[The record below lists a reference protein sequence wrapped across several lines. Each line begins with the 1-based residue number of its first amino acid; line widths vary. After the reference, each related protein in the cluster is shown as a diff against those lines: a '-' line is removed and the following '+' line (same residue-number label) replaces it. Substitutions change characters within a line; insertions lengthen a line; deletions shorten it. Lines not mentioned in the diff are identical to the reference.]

1 MRAVRKQGKGELFR
15 TSRLNIIKN
24 LSFELWQAYCGAT
37 LSYAD
42 YRALLDHLRESLSWD
57 ALLGIKQLSIY
68 DLLDDEKLVETM
80 TADNESEKN
89 LTKET
94 SADPEASV

>member
-15 TSRLNIIKN
+15 TSRLNIIKT
-24 LSFELWQAYCGAT
+24 LSFEMWQAYCGST

-42 YRALLDHLRESLSWD
+42 YRALCDHLRDSLSWD
-57 ALLGIKQLSIY
+57 SLLGIKQLSIY

-80 TADNESEKN
+80 TADEDCEDPA
-89 LTKET
+89 E
-94 SADPEASV
+94 DPETDLGASV